1 MSQLTGFR
9 KLACVAVLLLFAVSL
24 SAGEKKLMHCFAFTP
39 LAAATEADWQAFFKA
54 TDDIPAKIPVV
65 SKVWYGKLRR
75 PLATFAT
82 DALLSAAGRPG
93 AALPLQGELD
103 CRLALLRLQRDPV
116 PLRGLPLPPVLDRPA
131 HHHVGRPSAEDGTS
145 GGCGGDPLCGGR
157 HSHSLADAHSGPA
170 ERDRRYKFLL
180 AHCPRMS

>member
-39 LAAATEADWQAFFKA
+39 LASATEADWQAFFKA

-82 DALLSAAGRPG
+82 DAETNKKAVAIEKKKQAGEKLIPEEEKLIGTVTRATRTWG
-93 AALPLQGELD
+93 VCMEMTGEEG
-103 CRLALLRLQRDPV
+103 LAKTYTEHPYHKEWDAIYQKVRQY
-116 PLRGLPLPPVLDRPA
+116 
-131 HHHVGRPSAEDGTS
+131 GTTTYDIL
-145 GGCGGDPLCGGR
+145 GQ
-157 HSHSLADAHSGPA
+157 
-170 ERDRRYKFLL
+170 
-180 AHCPRMS
+180 